1 MRLFVIT
8 MVVATTI
15 IYIHFRITQY
25 ISAIVFK
32 NEESGLSAI
41 SYLILVLIMIISW
54 ILYLYCQPL
63 TS

>member
-25 ISAIVFK
+25 VSAIVFK
-32 NEESGLSAI
+32 NEESGLSVI
-41 SYLILVLIMIISW
+41 SNLILVFLMIISW
-54 ILYLYCQPL
+54 ILYLYYNF
-63 TS
+63 